1 MLKLDNIT
9 KVYDMGDLK
18 VEALK
23 GVSVEFRKS
32 EFVSILGPSGC
43 GKTTLL
49 NIVGGLDRYTDGD
62 IVINGTS
69 TKEFKDK
76 EWDTYRNHSVGFVF
90 QSYNLI
96 PHQTVLENVELA
108 LTLSGVSKEER
119 RQRATAVLER
129 VGLGDKLKNKP
140 NQLSGGQMQRVAIAR
155 ALVNDPEIILA
166 DEPTGALDTGSSV
179 QIMEILKE
187 ISKDRLIVMVT
198 HNPELAE
205 EYSTR
210 IVRLLDGELMADSNP
225 FTEKDAKKEAKADTR
240 LAHEVEAD
248 EKAEKKAA
256 EKTEKN
262 QISQEE
268 TEEVENK
275 KSKKKSLAGEME
287 PLKKSKKKRMSFFT
301 ALALSFKNLLTKKAR
316 TFLVA
321 FAGSIGI
328 IGIALILSISSGF
341 STYVNKMQE
350 DSLSNFPIT
359 IQAKSIDFTSVMM
372 QMFLDDGLSKE
383 IDHEKDAVY
392 DKDSI
397 SSIMGSLG
405 DNLRSNN
412 LKKFKEHIE
421 ENYDDIKDY
430 VNAIQYTY
438 KMDLEFYKNT
448 EVANGS
454 EISGL
459 AVDPNSNALMNMIVK
474 YAMFYFEDK
483 THTEVT
489 PDGNGNYHIEVVD
502 GVEVDYTFIDQYPD
516 EERLVQLKQNLQTNG
531 EDDLTYAEV
540 IRLSFTLIGFG
551 DALSGGES
559 GSSEASNAMS
569 SMGIFNEMIDN
580 DTLIESQYTLLS
592 GKFAESKNEALLV
605 LDKNNELD
613 EYILYALGIMSD
625 EQMDALL
632 ESKVKKT
639 DYNAKIDYD
648 KIVDKIEYKILEERD
663 YWVQEIPGNDSSW
676 VDIRSYKKTDV
687 AYQTALYMIG
697 LESAT
702 PGTVP
707 SPMLAEY
714 NATKESH
721 EKYLTYYKDALNNS
735 ENSIKVVGIVRLN
748 DEAKTGS
755 LKSGIVYR
763 NDLTDSMIDYHNASA
778 AVGKTNSQNTENT
791 YKEIDKL
798 TPETIN
804 IYVNEFESKA
814 KIQEFIEK
822 YNEQAEQGD
831 EISYTDYAGM
841 IMSTVSGIID
851 AITYVL
857 IAFVSVSLIVSS
869 IMIGIIT
876 YISVIE
882 RTKEIG
888 VLRSIGASKKD
899 VKRVFTAESFIIG
912 FASGAFGIGVA
923 FLLTIPINL
932 VLKHFTGIAGLAKL
946 PIGGALI
953 LVAISVILT
962 LIAGL
967 LPARVAAKKDPV
979 VALRAN

>member
-49 NIVGGLDRYTDGD
+49 NIIGGLDRYTDGD

-119 RQRATAVLER
+119 KQRATAVLER
-129 VGLGDKLKNKP
+129 VGLGDKLKNRP

-187 ISKDRLIVMVT
+187 IAKDRLIVMVT

-240 LAHEVEAD
+240 LAHEIEAD
-248 EKAEKKAA
+248 EKAEKKAGTA
-256 EKTEKN
+256 EVESKTEVETT
-262 QISQEE
+262 QE
-268 TEEVENK
+268 VGAGAGK
-275 KSKKKSLAGEME
+275 KGKKSLAENME
-287 PLKKSKKKRMSFFT
+287 PLKKSKKKRMSFWT
-301 ALALSFKNLLTKKAR
+301 ALTLSFKNLLTKKAR

-350 DSLSNFPIT
+350 DTLSNYPIT

-372 QMFLDDGLSKE
+372 SMFLDDGLGKD
-383 IDHEKDAVY
+383 IDHDKDAVY

-405 DNLRSNN
+405 DNLKSNN
-412 LKKFKEHIE
+412 LKKFKAYIE
-421 ENYDDIKDY
+421 TNYDEIKDY

-438 KMDLEFYKNT
+438 DMDLEFYKSAVV
-448 EVANGS
+448 ENGS
-454 EISGL
+454 EISDL
-459 AVDPNSNALMNMIVK
+459 AVEPNSNALMNMIVK

-483 THTEVT
+483 THAEVT
-489 PDGNGNYHIEVVD
+489 VQTGGNYLITKPATGFD
-502 GVEVDYTFIDQYPD
+502 DTFLRQYPELD
-516 EERLVQLKQNLQTNG
+516 ELRENLANNG
-531 EDDLTYAEV
+531 EDTLTYAEV
-540 IRLSFTLIGFG
+540 IQLSFTLIGFG
-551 DALSGGES
+551 DALSSGES
-559 GSSEASNAMS
+559 STSEASSAMG
-569 SMGIFNEMIDN
+569 SMSVFSEMIDN
-580 DTLIESQYTLLS
+580 DTLIQSQYTLLS
-592 GKFAESKNEALLV
+592 GKYSEDANEAILV

-639 DYNAKIDYD
+639 NYNAKIDYD
-648 KIVDKIEYKILEERD
+648 KIVNKIEYKILEERD
-663 YWVQEIPGNDSSW
+663 YWIQETVGDDNSWFDFRSLKPTTAQLQKASEDMQSGDAEKMQAAGVIFANYQRYLDYYKTALNDS
-676 VDIRSYKKTDV
+676 
-687 AYQTALYMIG
+687 
-697 LESAT
+697 
-702 PGTVP
+702 
-707 SPMLAEY
+707 
-714 NATKESH
+714 TK
-721 EKYLTYYKDALNNS
+721 
-735 ENSIKVVGIVRLN
+735 SIKIVGIVRLN

-755 LKSGIVYR
+755 LKAGIVYR
-763 NDLTDSMIDYHNASA
+763 NELTDAMIDYHNTSS
-778 AVGKTNSQNTENT
+778 AVGKTSGEKT
-791 YKEIDKL
+791 YKAIDKL
-798 TPETIN
+798 NPETIN
-804 IYVNEFESKA
+804 IYVTEFESKA
-814 KIQEFIEK
+814 VIQDFIEK
-822 YNEQAEQGD
+822 YNAQAEQGD

-912 FASGAFGIGVA
+912 LASGAFGIGVA
-923 FLLTIPINL
+923 FLFTIPINL
-932 VLKHFTGIAGLAKL
+932 VMKHFTGIAGLARL

-953 LVAISVILT
+953 LVAISVVLT

-967 LPARVAAKKDPV
+967 IPARMAAKKDPV

>member
-1 MLKLDNIT
+1 MLKLDKIT

-49 NIVGGLDRYTDGD
+49 NIIGGLDRYTDGD

-119 RQRATAVLER
+119 KQRATAVLER
-129 VGLGDKLKNKP
+129 VGLGDKLKNRP

-187 ISKDRLIVMVT
+187 IAKDRLIVMVT

-240 LAHEVEAD
+240 LAHEIEAD
-248 EKAEKKAA
+248 EKAEKKAGTA
-256 EKTEKN
+256 EVESKTEVEAT
-262 QISQEE
+262 QEVGAE
-268 TEEVENK
+268 AGK
-275 KSKKKSLAGEME
+275 KGKKSLAENME
-287 PLKKSKKKRMSFFT
+287 PLKKSKKKRMSFWT
-301 ALALSFKNLLTKKAR
+301 ALTLSFKNLLTKKAR

-350 DSLSNFPIT
+350 DTLSNYPIT

-372 QMFLDDGLSKE
+372 SMFLDDGLGKD
-383 IDHEKDAVY
+383 IDHDKDAVY

-405 DNLRSNN
+405 DNLKSNN
-412 LKKFKEHIE
+412 LKKFKAYIE
-421 ENYDDIKDY
+421 TNYDEIKDY

-438 KMDLEFYKNT
+438 DMDLEFYKSAVV
-448 EVANGS
+448 ENGS
-454 EISGL
+454 EISDL
-459 AVDPNSNALMNMIVK
+459 AVEPNSNALMNMIVK

-483 THTEVT
+483 THAEVT
-489 PDGNGNYHIEVVD
+489 VQIGGNYLITKPATGFD
-502 GVEVDYTFIDQYPD
+502 DTFLRQYPELD
-516 EERLVQLKQNLQTNG
+516 ELRENLANNG
-531 EDDLTYAEV
+531 EDTLTYAEV
-540 IRLSFTLIGFG
+540 IQLSFTLIGFG
-551 DALSGGES
+551 DALSSGES
-559 GSSEASNAMS
+559 GTSEASSAMG
-569 SMGIFNEMIDN
+569 SMSVFSEMIDN
-580 DTLIESQYTLLS
+580 DTLIQSQYTLLS
-592 GKFAESKNEALLV
+592 GKYSEDANEAILV

-639 DYNAKIDYD
+639 NYNAKIDYD
-648 KIVDKIEYKILEERD
+648 KIVNKIEYKILEERD
-663 YWVQEIPGNDSSW
+663 YWIQETVGDDNSWFDFRSLKPTTAQLQKASEDMQSGDAEKMQAAGVIFANYQRYLDYYKTALNDS
-676 VDIRSYKKTDV
+676 
-687 AYQTALYMIG
+687 
-697 LESAT
+697 
-702 PGTVP
+702 
-707 SPMLAEY
+707 
-714 NATKESH
+714 TK
-721 EKYLTYYKDALNNS
+721 
-735 ENSIKVVGIVRLN
+735 SIKIVGIVRLN

-755 LKSGIVYR
+755 LKAGIVYR
-763 NDLTDSMIDYHNASA
+763 NELTDAMIDYHNTSS
-778 AVGKTNSQNTENT
+778 AVGKTSGEKT
-791 YKEIDKL
+791 YKAIDKL
-798 TPETIN
+798 NPETIN
-804 IYVNEFESKA
+804 IYVTEFESKA
-814 KIQEFIEK
+814 VIQDFIEK
-822 YNEQAEQGD
+822 YNAQAEQGD

-912 FASGAFGIGVA
+912 LASGAFGIGVA
-923 FLLTIPINL
+923 FLFTIPINL
-932 VLKHFTGIAGLAKL
+932 VMKHFTGIAGLARL

-953 LVAISVILT
+953 LVAISVVLT

-967 LPARVAAKKDPV
+967 IPARMAAKKDPV

>member
-256 EKTEKN
+256 EKTEKA
-262 QISQEE
+262 EAVLE

-275 KSKKKSLAGEME
+275 KSKKKSLAENME

-301 ALALSFKNLLTKKAR
+301 ALTLSFKNLLTKKAR

-350 DSLSNFPIT
+350 DSLSNYPIT

-412 LKKFKEHIE
+412 LKKFKAHIE

-438 KMDLEFYKNT
+438 KMDLEFYKNAEVT
-448 EVANGS
+448 TDENNVANISKLSS

-459 AVDPNSNALMNMIVK
+459 AVEPNSNALMNMIVK

-483 THTEVT
+483 THAEVT
-489 PDGNGNYHIEVVD
+489 PKEGGSYDIKVPETGYD
-502 GVEVDYTFIDQYPD
+502 DTFLKKYSELD
-516 EERLVQLKQNLQTNG
+516 ELRENLDTNK
-531 EDDLTYAEV
+531 EATLTYAEV
-540 IRLSFTLIGFG
+540 IQLSFTLIGFG
-551 DALSGGES
+551 DALKSGES
-559 GSSEASNAMS
+559 GSSEASSAMS
-569 SMGIFNEMIDN
+569 SMGVFNEMIDN
-580 DTLIESQYTLLS
+580 DDLIKSQYTLLS
-592 GKFAESKNEALLV
+592 GKYAENANEALLV

-625 EQMDALL
+625 EQMDSLL

-663 YWVQEIPGNDSSW
+663 YWVQDTTDETKWFDFRSLKPTNDQL
-676 VDIRSYKKTDV
+676 KTAQDDMASGDPEKMAAAQV
-687 AYQTALYMIG
+687 IFVNYQ
-697 LESAT
+697 
-702 PGTVP
+702 
-707 SPMLAEY
+707 
-714 NATKESH
+714 
-721 EKYLTYYKDALNNS
+721 KYLGYYKDALNNS

-748 DEAKTGS
+748 EEAKTGS

-778 AVGKTNSQNTENT
+778 AVGKVSGEKT

-953 LVAISVILT
+953 LVTISVILT

>member
-23 GVSVEFRKS
+23 GVSVEFRKA

-69 TKEFKDK
+69 TKEFKDR

-119 RQRATAVLER
+119 RERATAVLER

-210 IVRLLDGELMADSNP
+210 IVRLLDGELMSDSNP
-225 FTEKDAKKEAKADTR
+225 FTEKDAKKEAKTDTR

-248 EKAEKKAA
+248 EKAEKKSGEKA
-256 EKTEKN
+256 EDTNTVDSKVA
-262 QISQEE
+262 E
-268 TEEVENK
+268 TEEVETK
-275 KSKKKSLAGEME
+275 KGKKKSLAGDME

-301 ALALSFKNLLTKKAR
+301 ALSLSFKNLLTKKAR

-328 IGIALILSISSGF
+328 IGIALILAISSGF

-350 DSLSNFPIT
+350 DTLSNSPIT
-359 IQAKSIDFTSVMM
+359 ISAKGIDFTSVLTS
-372 QMFLDDGLSKE
+372 MFMSSGSAE
-383 IDHEKDAVY
+383 ADHDKDAVY

-397 SSIMGSLG
+397 SNIMGSIG
-405 DNLRSNN
+405 DNVKSNN
-412 LKKFKEHIE
+412 LNKFNK
-421 ENYDDIKDY
+421 YIKDNY
-430 VNAIQYTY
+430 SEIKDHVNAIQYTY
-438 KMDLEFYKNT
+438 NMELGFYKN
-448 EVANGS
+448 EDIVAG
-454 EISGL
+454 G
-459 AVDPNSNALMNMIVK
+459 DPAETFIQPGSNALMDMIIK
-474 YAMFYFEDK
+474 YAMIFFEDR
-483 THTEVT
+483 THYDASEQE
-489 PDGNGNYHIEVVD
+489 DGSFLITKPEN
-502 GVEVDYTFIDQYPD
+502 VEIDNTLFNQYPED
-516 EERLVQLKQNLQTNG
+516 LAELKA
-531 EDDLTYAEV
+531 DLEADGTAILSNVKV
-540 IRLSFTLIGFG
+540 IGLSFSLIGFG
-551 DALSGGES
+551 DVLSSS
-559 GSSEASNAMS
+559 GDSSNQLSQI
-569 SMGIFNEMIDN
+569 GDLDIFYEMIDN
-580 DTLIESQYTLLS
+580 DELIKEQYNIVS
-592 GKFAESKNEALLV
+592 GKLATEEDEAVLV
-605 LDKNNELD
+605 LDKNHELD
-613 EYILYALGIMSD
+613 EYVLYALGLMSD
-625 EQMDALL
+625 EQMEKLL

-639 DYNAKIDYD
+639 TYNAKIEYSDITD
-648 KIVDKIEYKILEERD
+648 KVEYKILEERD
-663 YWVQEIPGNDSSW
+663 YWVLDPNDNTKWFDFRDLKPNDTKLQTDMAILQAEQENPGSIPAE
-676 VDIRSYKKTDV
+676 TLV
-687 AYQTALYMIG
+687 AAQGTLYNYQQYVNYYSNAINNCTH
-697 LESAT
+697 
-702 PGTVP
+702 TV
-707 SPMLAEY
+707 
-714 NATKESH
+714 K
-721 EKYLTYYKDALNNS
+721 
-735 ENSIKVVGIVRLN
+735 IVGIVRLK
-748 DEAKTGS
+748 DEVNVGS
-755 LKSGIVYR
+755 LGTGVAYR
-763 NDLTDSMIDYHNASA
+763 SKLTNAMIEYHNGSS
-778 AVGKTNSQNTENT
+778 AVGATSSQNEKKSF
-791 YKEIDKL
+791 KEIDAL
-798 TPETIN
+798 TPATIS
-804 IYVNEFESKA
+804 IYIKEFESKA
-814 KIQEFIEK
+814 HVEKFIEE
-822 YNEQAEQGD
+822 YNENAEQGD

-851 AITYVL
+851 AITYIL

-912 FASGAFGIGVA
+912 LASGLFGILVS
-923 FLLTIPINL
+923 LILTIPINII
-932 VLKHFTGIAGLAKL
+932 LKHFTGIGGLAAL
-946 PIGGALI
+946 PLGGSLI
-953 LVAISVILT
+953 LIAISVCLT

>member
-198 HNPELAE
+198 HNPDLAE

-225 FTEKDAKKEAKADTR
+225 FTEKDAKKEAKTDTR

-248 EKAEKKAA
+248 EKAEKKA
-256 EKTEKN
+256 EK
-262 QISQEE
+262 QEDVEVSENEVVEADVE
-268 TEEVENK
+268 TK
-275 KSKKKSLAGEME
+275 KSKKSLAGEME

-328 IGIALILSISSGF
+328 IGIALILAISSGF

-350 DSLSNFPIT
+350 DTLSNSPIT
-359 IQAKSIDFTSVMM
+359 ISAKGIDFTSVLSS
-372 QMFLDDGLSKE
+372 MFMTGSGDL
-383 IDHEKDAVY
+383 DHEKDAVY
-392 DKDSI
+392 DKDTI
-397 SSIMGSLG
+397 STIMGSIG
-405 DNLRSNN
+405 DSVKTNN
-412 LKKFKEHIE
+412 LNKFNK
-421 ENYDDIKDY
+421 YIKDNY
-430 VNAIQYTY
+430 SKIEDHISAIQYTY
-438 KMDLEFYKNT
+438 NMELGFYKNQT
-448 EVANGS
+448 IAANGDPS
-454 EISGL
+454 ETFIQPG
-459 AVDPNSNALMNMIVK
+459 SNAVMDMIIK
-474 YAMFYFEDK
+474 YAMIFFEDK
-483 THTEVT
+483 THYKVEEQ
-489 PDGNGNYHIEVVD
+489 PDGKYLITKPD
-502 GVEVDYTFIDQYPD
+502 GVEIDNTLFNQYPED
-516 EERLVQLKQNLQTNG
+516 LAELKADL
-531 EDDLTYAEV
+531 EDGTATLSREKV
-540 IRLSFTLIGFG
+540 IQLSFTLIGFG
-551 DALSGGES
+551 DVLADTGGSS
-559 GSSEASNAMS
+559 GSVSAIGNLD
-569 SMGIFNEMIDN
+569 IFYEMIDN
-580 DTLIESQYTLLS
+580 DELIKTQYDIVDGRLAT
-592 GKFAESKNEALLV
+592 EEDEAILV
-605 LDKNNELD
+605 LDKNHELD
-613 EYILYALGIMSD
+613 EYVLYALGMLTD
-625 EQMDALL
+625 EQMDEILK
-632 ESKVKKT
+632 SKVKKT
-639 DYNAKIDYD
+639 EYNAKIDYEKITD
-648 KIVDKIEYKILEERD
+648 KFEYKVLEDRD
-663 YWVQEIPGNDSSW
+663 YWVQDT
-676 VDIRSYKKTDV
+676 TDNTKWFDFRDV
-687 AYQTALYMIG
+687 KPTTAQ
-697 LESAT
+697 
-702 PGTVP
+702 
-707 SPMLAEY
+707 LAEAGTILGMY
-714 NATKESH
+714 NQDPTSVTP
-721 EKYLTYYKDALNNS
+721 EKLAEAQAIMGQYMAYNNYYIQAINNC
-735 ENSIKVVGIVRLN
+735 ETTIKIVGIVRLK
-748 DEAKTGS
+748 DEVNTGS
-755 LKSGIVYR
+755 LDTGIAYR
-763 NDLTDSMIDYHNASA
+763 SKLTNAMIEYHNGSA
-778 AVGKTNSQNTENT
+778 AVGSTSSRNEEKSF
-791 YKEIDKL
+791 KAIDTL
-798 TPETIN
+798 TPETIS
-804 IYVNEFESKA
+804 IYIKEFESKA
-814 KIQEFIEK
+814 HVEKFIEE
-822 YNEQAEQGD
+822 YNENAEQGD

-851 AITYVL
+851 AITYIL

-912 FASGAFGIGVA
+912 LASGLFGILVS
-923 FLLTIPINL
+923 LILTIPINI
-932 VLKHFTGIAGLAKL
+932 VLKHFTGIGGLAML
-946 PIGGALI
+946 PLGGSIILI
-953 LVAISVILT
+953 AISIGLT

>member
-1 MLKLDNIT
+1 MLRLDNIT

-23 GVSVEFRKS
+23 GVSVEFRKA

-119 RQRATAVLER
+119 RQRAAAVLER
-129 VGLGDKLKNKP
+129 VGLGDKLKSKP

-198 HNPELAE
+198 HNPDLAE

-225 FTEKDAKKEAKADTR
+225 FTEKDAKKEAKTDTR

-248 EKAEKKAA
+248 EKAEKKAEKQEDA
-256 EKTEKN
+256 EASEN
-262 QISQEE
+262 EVVE
-268 TEEVENK
+268 AEVETK
-275 KSKKKSLAGEME
+275 KSKKSLAGEME

-301 ALALSFKNLLTKKAR
+301 ALSLSFKNLLTKKAR

-328 IGIALILSISSGF
+328 IGIALILAISSGF

-350 DSLSNFPIT
+350 DTLSNSPIT
-359 IQAKSIDFTSVMM
+359 ISAKGIDFTSVLSS
-372 QMFLDDGLSKE
+372 MFTSGSGDLDHDR
-383 IDHEKDAVY
+383 DAVY
-392 DKDSI
+392 DKDTI
-397 SSIMGSLG
+397 SNIMGSIG
-405 DNLRSNN
+405 DSVKTNN
-412 LKKFKEHIE
+412 LKAFNQH
-421 ENYDDIKDY
+421 IKDNY
-430 VNAIQYTY
+430 SKIEDHISAIQYTY
-438 KMDLEFYKNT
+438 DMELGFYKNQT
-448 EVANGS
+448 IAAGGDYSQTFVQPG
-454 EISGL
+454 
-459 AVDPNSNALMNMIVK
+459 SNALMNMITK
-474 YAMFYFEDK
+474 YAMIFFEDK
-483 THTEVT
+483 THYKVTEEVKDEKKT
-489 PDGNGNYHIEVVD
+489 GNYVITKPEGVTIDNTLFTQYQEDLEDLKTDLED
-502 GVEVDYTFIDQYPD
+502 GTATLSRE
-516 EERLVQLKQNLQTNG
+516 K
-531 EDDLTYAEV
+531 V
-540 IRLSFTLIGFG
+540 ILLSFTLIGFG
-551 DALSGGES
+551 DVLSDTGGSS
-559 GSSEASNAMS
+559 GSVSAIGNLD
-569 SMGIFNEMIDN
+569 IFHEMIDN
-580 DTLIESQYTLLS
+580 DELIKTQYNIVA
-592 GKFAESKNEALLV
+592 GKLATEKDEAILV
-605 LDKNNELD
+605 LDKNHELD
-613 EYILYALGIMSD
+613 EYVLYALGILND
-625 EQMDALL
+625 DQIEKLL

-639 DYNAKIDYD
+639 TYNAKVEYKD
-648 KIVDKIEYKILEERD
+648 IVDKAEYKVLEERD
-663 YWVQEIPGNDSSW
+663 YWVQDPTDETKWFDFRDTKPTTAQLKEAG
-676 VDIRSYKKTDV
+676 DIFAKASP
-687 AYQTALYMIG
+687 
-697 LESAT
+697 T
-702 PGTVP
+702 PEELLKAQNI
-707 SPMLAEY
+707 MAQY
-714 NATKESH
+714 NA
-721 EKYLTYYKDALNNS
+721 YNNYYIEAINNC
-735 ENSIKVVGIVRLN
+735 EHTVKIVGIVRLK
-748 DEAKTGS
+748 DEVNVGS
-755 LKSGIVYR
+755 LDTGIAYR
-763 NDLTDSMIDYHNASA
+763 SKLTNAMIEYHNGSA
-778 AVGKTNSQNTENT
+778 AVGSTSSRNDEKSF
-791 YKEIDKL
+791 KKIDVL
-798 TPETIN
+798 TPATIS
-804 IYVNEFESKA
+804 IYIKEFESKA
-814 KIQEFIEK
+814 HVEKFIEE
-822 YNEQAEQGD
+822 YNENAEQGN

-851 AITYVL
+851 AITYIL

-912 FASGAFGIGVA
+912 LASGLFGILVS
-923 FLLTIPINL
+923 LLFTIPINI
-932 VLKHFTGIAGLAKL
+932 VLKHFTGIGGLAVL
-946 PIGGALI
+946 PLGGSIILI
-953 LVAISVILT
+953 AISICLT

>member
-248 EKAEKKAA
+248 EKAEKKASEKIEKA
-256 EKTEKN
+256 EAVLK
-262 QISQEE
+262 

-275 KSKKKSLAGEME
+275 KSKKKSLAGNME

-301 ALALSFKNLLTKKAR
+301 ALTLSFKNLLTKKAR

-350 DSLSNFPIT
+350 DSLSNYPIT

-438 KMDLEFYKNT
+438 KMDLEFYKNA

-551 DALSGGES
+551 GALESGES

-592 GKFAESKNEALLV
+592 GKFAENKNEALLV

-663 YWVQEIPGNDSSW
+663 YWVQDTTDETKWFDFRSLKPTNDQL
-676 VDIRSYKKTDV
+676 KTAQDDMASGDPEKMAAAQV
-687 AYQTALYMIG
+687 IFVNYQ
-697 LESAT
+697 
-702 PGTVP
+702 
-707 SPMLAEY
+707 
-714 NATKESH
+714 
-721 EKYLTYYKDALNNS
+721 KYLGYYKDALNNS

-748 DEAKTGS
+748 EEAKTGS

-778 AVGKTNSQNTENT
+778 AVGKVSGEKT

>member
-119 RQRATAVLER
+119 KQRAAAVLEK
-129 VGLGDKLKNKP
+129 VGLGDKLKSKP

-210 IVRLLDGELMADSNP
+210 IVRLLDGDLIADSNP
-225 FTEKDAKKEAKADTR
+225 FTENDAKKEAKADTR

-248 EKAEKKAA
+248 EKAEKKAG
-256 EKTEKN
+256 EKTEVVLE
-262 QISQEE
+262 SEEQEE
-268 TEEVENK
+268 TK
-275 KSKKKSLAGEME
+275 KRKKKSLAGEME

-301 ALALSFKNLLTKKAR
+301 ALTLSFKNLLTKKAR

-372 QMFLDDGLSKE
+372 QMFLDDDSSKE
-383 IDHEKDAVY
+383 VDHEKDAIY

-412 LKKFKEHIE
+412 LKKFKSYIE
-421 ENYDDIKDY
+421 EHYDEIKEH

-438 KMDLEFYKNT
+438 KMDLEFYKNA

-489 PDGNGNYHIEVVD
+489 PDGNGNYHIKVVD
-502 GVEVDYTFIDQYPD
+502 GVEVDYSFIDRYP
-516 EERLVQLKQNLQTNG
+516 EEARLVLLKQKLQTTG
-531 EDDLTYAEV
+531 EDNLTYAEV
-540 IRLSFTLIGFG
+540 IKLSFTLIGFG

-559 GSSEASNAMS
+559 GTSEASVAMS
-569 SMGIFNEMIDN
+569 SMGVFNEMIDN
-580 DTLIESQYTLLS
+580 DELIKSQYTLLS

-639 DYNAKIDYD
+639 NYNAKIDYD
-648 KIVDKIEYKILEERD
+648 KIVNKIEYKILEERD
-663 YWVQEIPGNDSSW
+663 YWVQDS
-676 VDIRSYKKTDV
+676 TDETKWFDFRILKPTNSQLEKV
-687 AYQTALYMIG
+687 QEDMMSGDPEKIAAAQVIIANYQ
-697 LESAT
+697 
-702 PGTVP
+702 
-707 SPMLAEY
+707 
-714 NATKESH
+714 
-721 EKYLTYYKDALNNS
+721 KYLSYYKNALNNS
-735 ENSIKVVGIVRLN
+735 ENTIKIVGIVRLN

-763 NDLTDSMIDYHNASA
+763 NDLTDSMIDYHNASE
-778 AVGKTNSQNTENT
+778 AVGKVSGEKT

-923 FLLTIPINL
+923 FLLTIPINI
-932 VLKHFTGIAGLAKL
+932 VLKHFTGISGLAKL

-953 LVAISVILT
+953 LVAISVVLT

>member
-119 RQRATAVLER
+119 KQRATAVLER

-225 FTEKDAKKEAKADTR
+225 FTEKDAKKEAMADTR
-240 LAHEVEAD
+240 LAHEIEAD
-248 EKAEKKAA
+248 EKAEKKNH
-256 EKTEKN
+256 EKV
-262 QISQEE
+262 EE
-268 TEEVENK
+268 TTIQEAELENVETK
-275 KSKKKSLAGEME
+275 KSKKKSLAGNME

-301 ALALSFKNLLTKKAR
+301 ALSLSFKNLLTKKAR

-372 QMFLDDGLSKE
+372 QMFLDDELGKE
-383 IDHEKDAVY
+383 IDHNKDAVY

-412 LKKFKEHIE
+412 LKKFKAHIE
-421 ENYDDIKDY
+421 DNYDEIKDY

-438 KMDLEFYKNT
+438 KMDLEFYKNA

-489 PDGNGNYHIEVVD
+489 PNGNGNYHIEVID
-502 GVEVDYTFIDQYPD
+502 GVEVDYSFIDQYPD

-531 EDDLTYAEV
+531 EDDLKYADV

-559 GSSEASNAMS
+559 GTSEASNAMS

-663 YWVQEIPGNDSSW
+663 YWVQDTTDNTKWFDFRTLKPTNDQLQKASEDLQSG
-676 VDIRSYKKTDV
+676 DPEKMQNAQLILLD
-687 AYQTALYMIG
+687 YQ
-697 LESAT
+697 
-702 PGTVP
+702 
-707 SPMLAEY
+707 
-714 NATKESH
+714 
-721 EKYLTYYKDALNNS
+721 KYLNYYKEALNNS
-735 ENSIKVVGIVRLN
+735 VNSIKIVGIVRLN
-748 DEAKTGS
+748 EEAKTGS

-778 AVGKTNSQNTENT
+778 AVGKVSGEKT

-923 FLLTIPINL
+923 FLFTIPINL

>member
-119 RQRATAVLER
+119 KQRATAVLER
-129 VGLGDKLKNKP
+129 VGLGDKLKSKP

-210 IVRLLDGELMADSNP
+210 IVRLLDGELLADSNP
-225 FTEKDAKKEAKADTR
+225 FTENDAKKEAKADTR

-248 EKAEKKAA
+248 EKAEKKAGEKIEKA
-256 EKTEKN
+256 EAVL
-262 QISQEE
+262 E

-275 KSKKKSLAGEME
+275 KSKKKSLAGNME

-301 ALALSFKNLLTKKAR
+301 ALTLSFKNLLTKKAR

-350 DSLSNFPIT
+350 DSLSNYPIT

-412 LKKFKEHIE
+412 LKKFKAYIE

-430 VNAIQYTY
+430 INAIQYTY
-438 KMDLEFYKNT
+438 KMDLEFYKNA

-454 EISGL
+454 EISGI
-459 AVDPNSNALMNMIVK
+459 AVEPNSNALMNMIVK
-474 YAMFYFEDK
+474 YAMLYFEDK

-489 PDGNGNYHIEVVD
+489 PDGNGNYHIEVVE
-502 GVEVDYTFIDQYPD
+502 GVDVDYSFIDRYP
-516 EERLVQLKQNLQTNG
+516 EEARLVQLKQNLQTNG
-531 EDDLTYAEV
+531 EDNLTYAEV
-540 IRLSFTLIGFG
+540 IQLSFTLIGFG
-551 DALSGGES
+551 DALKSSES
-559 GSSEASNAMS
+559 GSSEASSAMS

-580 DTLIESQYTLLS
+580 DDLIKSQYTLLS

-639 DYNAKIDYD
+639 DYNAKIDYN

-663 YWVQEIPGNDSSW
+663 YWVQDTTDNTKWFDFRSLKPTNDQL
-676 VDIRSYKKTDV
+676 KTAQDDMASGDPEKMAAAQV
-687 AYQTALYMIG
+687 IFANYQ
-697 LESAT
+697 
-702 PGTVP
+702 
-707 SPMLAEY
+707 
-714 NATKESH
+714 
-721 EKYLTYYKDALNNS
+721 KYLNYYKDALNSS

-748 DEAKTGS
+748 EEAKTGS

-778 AVGKTNSQNTENT
+778 AVGKVSGEKT

-814 KIQEFIEK
+814 KIQEFIDN
-822 YNEQAEQGD
+822 YNANAEQGD

-912 FASGAFGIGVA
+912 FASGVFGIGVA
-923 FLLTIPINL
+923 FLFTIPINII
-932 VLKHFTGIAGLAKL
+932 LKHFTGIAGLAKL

-953 LVAISVILT
+953 LVVISVVLT